1 MRRKLAVFLAPLV
14 GTLILAPAFAAKAP
28 KSNNG
33 PLLKLFDQTWDEDLA
48 DDPLQATQVGDPRF
62 NDKLPDMTQLA
73 IDARQ
78 KKNYARLQSLAKINR
93 DKLEKEDQLNYD
105 LYQRDIK
112 TRIGEYQFKPWMFA
126 VTTGSGP
133 QQLANVAEYAPFNTA
148 KDYDNWIARIN
159 ASGPFIDQWILLLT
173 QGTTEKLTQPRIIIN
188 KVLEQL
194 KGPLTADVE
203 ANPFYAP
210 FKRMPAGIAEADKA
224 RLTGAAKTAIQ
235 TVAIPAFQRFDKFL
249 REVYLPAS
257 RDTVGIYDIPG
268 GDQYYR
274 NRIAY
279 FTTIDNPDPARI
291 HNLGLDEVKRIR
303 AEMEKTL
310 AGINFVG
317 SDNDKRSELD
327 QFLSFIRND
336 PRFFFKSSDELLAAY
351 TKTANAIKPELP
363 KLFGRLPK
371 SDFDIKVIPAATAP
385 TTTTAFYQ
393 PPSLDG
399 ARKGAFYVN
408 LYKPETRPTWEVEA
422 LTAHESIPGHHLQ
435 IALQYELTGLPNFRR
450 NAEYSAYVEGW
461 ALYSEK
467 LGYDLGL
474 YKDDFSKFGQLN
486 YDMWRAVRLVVDT
499 GMHAFHWTRDQA
511 VYYFKTNTGR
521 SDLDIQNE
529 IDRYI
534 SWPGQALSYKLGQL
548 KIQALRE
555 EAEKALGERFD
566 LRAFHDKLLGSGAL
580 PLSVLEVEMRAWIAE
595 QSARR

>member
-1 MRRKLAVFLAPLV
+1 MRRKLLSLLAPIL
-14 GTLILAPAFAAKAP
+14 GSLIIAPAFAAKD
-28 KSNNG
+28 KSANG
-33 PLLKLFDQTWDEDLA
+33 PLLKLFDQVWQEDLA
-48 DDPLQATQVGDPRF
+48 DNPIQATSLGDNRY
-62 NDKLPDMTQLA
+62 NDKLPDMTVLA
-73 IDARQ
+73 IDGRQ
-78 KKNYARLQSLAKINR
+78 KKNYARLQSLTKINR
-93 DKLEKEDQLNYD
+93 EKLSKEDQLNYD
-105 LYQRDIK
+105 LFQRDIK
-112 TRIGEYQFKPWMFA
+112 TRIGAYQFKPWMFE
-126 VTTGSGP
+126 VGTYSGP
-133 QQLANVAEYAPFNTA
+133 QQLAEVAEFAPFNSV

-159 ASGPFIDQWILLLT
+159 ASGPYIDQWILLLT
-173 QGTTEKLTQPRIIIN
+173 QGTQERLTQPRVVIN

-194 KGPLTADVE
+194 KGPLTADAE

-210 FKRMPAGIAEADKA
+210 FTKMPAGIPDAEKA
-224 RLTGAAKTAIQ
+224 RLTGAARTAIQ

-279 FTTIDNPDPARI
+279 YTSIDNPDPARI
-291 HNLGLDEVKRIR
+291 HNMGLDEVKRIR

-310 AGINFVG
+310 EGINFLG
-317 SDNDKRSELD
+317 SVD
-327 QFLSFIRND
+327 QFLGFLRND
-336 PRFFFKSSDELLAAY
+336 PRFFFKSPDELLAAY
-351 TKTANAIKPELP
+351 TKTANGIKPELP
-363 KLFGRLPK
+363 KLFGKLPK
-371 SDFDIKVIPAATAP
+371 TDFDIKVIPAATAP
-385 TTTTAFYQ
+385 TTTTAYYM

-399 ARKGAFYVN
+399 TRKGAFYVN

-450 NAEYSAYVEGW
+450 NADYTAFIEGW
-461 ALYSEK
+461 ALYAEK

-499 GMHAFHWTRDQA
+499 GMHSFKWTRDQA
-511 VYYFKTNTGR
+511 VYYFKQNTGR

-529 IDRYI
+529 VDRYI
-534 SWPGQALSYKLGQL
+534 SWPGQALAYKLGEL
-548 KIQALRE
+548 KIRALRG
-555 EAEKALGERFD
+555 EAEKALADRFD
-566 LRAFHDKLLGSGAL
+566 VRAFHDKLLGMGAL
-580 PLSVLEVEMRAWIAE
+580 PLSILEVEMRAWIAE